1 MRLASKVDQ
10 NHAEIVAALR
20 QVGATVLDLSRVGKG
35 CPDILVGHRSANYL
49 MEIKD
54 GQKTASRK
62 TLTPQQR
69 EFFATWAGQ
78 RIVVETVDEALNVLG
93 VVSG

>member
-1 MRLASKVDQ
+1 MRTAARVDD
-10 NHAEIVAALR
+10 NHSEIVDALR
-20 QVGATVLDLSRVGKG
+20 SVGATVLDLSRVGKG

-69 EFFATWAGQ
+69 EFFATWAGHA
-78 RIVVETVDEALNVLG
+78 IVVETVDEALRALG
-93 VVSG
+93 V